1 MDLHV
6 EVAGEGAPVVLV
18 HAGICDSRMWD
29 PQWASFPAAHRTVR
43 YDLRGFGRSP
53 LRPGPF
59 CHGRDLLALLDQLGL
74 ERASLVGA
82 SYGGQVVL
90 EVAVARPERVD
101 RLVLVDA
108 RLPLE
113 DWSDQ
118 LRAFAAEEEAALE
131 RGEVDAAVEANLRMW
146 VDGPQRPPGTA
157 DPVVRERVCGMQ
169 RRAFELQEPVW
180 EQVEE
185 EVLVPDLA
193 QRLHEVR
200 APCLVLAGEL
210 DVADFRRI
218 AERLA
223 RGIPGARH
231 AVVAGTAHLPSLERP
246 AEFDELVLG
255 FLADLGQGV

>member
-18 HAGICDSRMWD
+18 HAGVCDSGMWD
-29 PQWASFPAAHRTVR
+29 PQWASFPAVHRTVR

-59 CHGRDLLALLDQLGL
+59 CHARDLLALLDRLGL

-82 SYGGQVVL
+82 SYGGQVAL

-108 RLPLE
+108 RLPLD

-131 RGEVDAAVEANLRMW
+131 RGDVDAAVEANLRMW
-146 VDGPQRPPGTA
+146 VDGPQRPPGAA
-157 DPVVRERVCGMQ
+157 DPAVRERVRGMQ
-169 RRAFELQEPVW
+169 RRAFELQLPVW
-180 EQVEE
+180 EQAQE

-193 QRLHEVR
+193 QRLPEVR
-200 APCLVLAGEL
+200 ASSLVLAGEL

-223 RGIPGARH
+223 REVPGARH
-231 AVVAGTAHLPSLERP
+231 AVVAGAAHLPSLERP
-246 AEFDELVLG
+246 AEFDELVLD
-255 FLADLGQGV
+255 FLR

>member
-18 HAGICDSRMWD
+18 HAGICDSGMWD
-29 PQWASFPAAHRTVR
+29 PQWASFPAVHRTVR

-59 CHGRDLLALLDQLGL
+59 CHARDLLALLDRLGL

-82 SYGGQVVL
+82 SYGGQVAL
-90 EVAVARPERVD
+90 ELAVARPERVD

-108 RLPLE
+108 RLPLD

-131 RGEVDAAVEANLRMW
+131 RGDVDAAVEANLRMW
-146 VDGPQRPPGTA
+146 VDGPQRPPGAA
-157 DPVVRERVCGMQ
+157 DPAVRERVRGMQ
-169 RRAFELQEPVW
+169 RRAFELQLPVW
-180 EQVEE
+180 EQAQEE
-185 EVLVPDLA
+185 ELVPDLA
-193 QRLHEVR
+193 QRFPEVR
-200 APCLVLAGEL
+200 APSLVLAGEL

-223 RGIPGARH
+223 REVPDARH
-231 AVVAGTAHLPSLERP
+231 AVVAGAAHLPSLERP
-246 AEFDELVLG
+246 AEFDELVLD
-255 FLADLGQGV
+255 FLR